1 MTTSV
6 YYDLFPSTLGAMLL
20 SSDGDALTGAWFDG
34 QRHQPALGPSWERRP
49 KLPILLRAEVELAEY
64 FAGERTV
71 FTLPLAPAGTPF
83 QRDVWSA
90 IAAIPY
96 GETTRL
102 SRSRCAYRAPGQHS
116 RGRRGHGAQ
125 SAVDHRAVP
134 SRAGRRRD
142 ADRVRGR
149 ARPQARAARAREPRA
164 GGAFGSPRGLMCP
177 HAHFVRCPPRGSKA
191 ALGAARRAA

>member
-1 MTTSV
+1 MTTAV
-6 YYDLFPSTLGAMLL
+6 YYDRFPTSLGAMLL
-20 SSDGDALTGAWFDG
+20 ASDGDALTGAWFDG
-34 QRHQPALGPSWERRP
+34 QRHQPALGPRGSAAP
-49 KLPILLRAEVELAEY
+49 SLPILLRAEAELAEY

-96 GETTRL
+96 GETT
-102 SRSRCAYRAPGQHS
+102 AYRELAAARIGRPAQHP

-134 SRAGRRRD
+134 SRAWAPTGR
-142 ADRVRGR
+142 
-149 ARPQARAARAREPRA
+149 
-164 GGAFGSPRGLMCP
+164 
-177 HAHFVRCPPRGSKA
+177 
-191 ALGAARRAA
+191 